1 MNLIAPII
9 IVATVSSTYYGI
21 QNYQTLKQKEEL
33 KIVKRIDDKVNN
45 LKDYV
50 LVSNLDNANS
60 IVVDDSAIV
69 QSSNRISHLLVP
81 GTKASKYDEVLLD
94 KHFKATVKY
103 FKDNATSVAPTC
115 ADLITTSLITLD
127 ECNYISTKEFEF
139 FTYDNGKIE
148 YTVPATV
155 ASKVKSLSK
164 ANTLTEIDANSS
176 KITNND
182 YFINSEFMERKIYDL
197 TFKYNQLIN
206 EQIKEGNIDHAKDIN
221 SKLAEFNPEASQAN
235 ITKNSW

>member
-1 MNLIAPII
+1 MNLVPPIV
-9 IVATVSSTYYGI
+9 IVAALSSSYYGI
-21 QNYQTLKQKEEL
+21 QIFQTQKQKEEQ
-33 KIVKRIDDKVNN
+33 KIVKRIDAKVND

-69 QSSNRISHLLVP
+69 QSNNRISHLLVP

-94 KHFKATVKY
+94 KHFKASVKY
-103 FKDNATSVAPTC
+103 FKDNATSVTPTC
-115 ADLITTSLITLD
+115 ADLITTNLITLD
-127 ECNYISTKEFEF
+127 ECTYISTKEFEF
-139 FTYDNGKIE
+139 FTYNNGEIE
-148 YTVPATV
+148 YTVPALL
-155 ASKVKSLSK
+155 ASKVKALSK
-164 ANTLTEIDANSS
+164 NNTLTDIDENYS

-197 TFKYNQLIN
+197 TFKYNQLID
-206 EQIKEGNIDHAKDIN
+206 EQIKEGNVDYAKDIN
-221 SKLAEFNPEASQAN
+221 SKLAEFNPEASQEN